1 MKSKDPLRD
10 FIDDILCRIVTGLGM
25 AVRIMPLKL
34 ALGFGSGLG
43 KLGYLLAPKRN
54 RLAYENLKL
63 AFKKED
69 KKVFT
74 AIIRGVYS
82 NLCMNL
88 IELLRFPLFNS
99 GNISQ
104 YVDVRGAEHL
114 NGALKKGK
122 GVIMLTAHFGNWEL
136 ASLTATLMGYHV
148 KVLAREQKFERL
160 NKLLNSYRQLKGGE
174 VIPKGMA
181 IREIVR
187 HLKENGIIGILSDQ
201 DGGRRG
207 VFVDFFGRPAST
219 PAGAV
224 EFALRTGC
232 LVLPGF
238 IIRENGGK
246 HHINIEP
253 PLNINVYAD
262 EEEAVREGLQNFASI
277 LESYVRRYPDQ
288 WLWLHNR
295 WKTSP

>member
-1 MKSKDPLRD
+1 
-10 FIDDILCRIVTGLGM
+10 
-25 AVRIMPLKL
+25 MPLKL

-43 KLGYLLAPKRN
+43 KLGYLLRPERN

-63 AFKKED
+63 AFKKEN

-82 NLCMNL
+82 NLGRNM
-88 IELLRFPLFNS
+88 IEVLRFPLLNS
-99 GNISQ
+99 NNIGQ
-104 YVDVRGAEHL
+104 YVDVRGVEHMNDAL
-114 NGALKKGK
+114 NKGK

-136 ASLTATLMGYHV
+136 ASLTAALMGYPM

-160 NKLLNSYRQLKGGE
+160 NKLLNSYRQLKGCE

-187 HLKENGIIGILSDQ
+187 HLKQNGIIGMLSDQ

-207 VFVDFFGRPAST
+207 VFVDFFGRHAST
-219 PAGAV
+219 PAGAI

-238 IIRENGGK
+238 IIREEKGK
-246 HHINIEP
+246 HRINIEP
-253 PLNINVYAD
+253 PLNINGYAGK
-262 EEEAVREGLQNFASI
+262 EEAVREGLQNFASI

-295 WKTSP
+295 WKTRP